1 MDKYHN
7 SNEDLIK
14 YIFFDKE
21 LYLYKINYYIKNVYL
36 KKGKQMKA
44 ITDSQFETEV
54 LQAKNLVIVD
64 FWAEWCGPCRQ
75 LLPIMEEISNEM
87 TEKVIICKM
96 NVDEAPNTP
105 ANFGIRSIPSLLMFR
120 DGQLI
125 DTKVGLNSKTTI
137 VNWINQHS

>member
-1 MDKYHN
+1 
-7 SNEDLIK
+7 
-14 YIFFDKE
+14 
-21 LYLYKINYYIKNVYL
+21 
-36 KKGKQMKA
+36 MKA

-87 TEKVIICKM
+87 AEKVIICKI

>member
-1 MDKYHN
+1 
-7 SNEDLIK
+7 
-14 YIFFDKE
+14 
-21 LYLYKINYYIKNVYL
+21 
-36 KKGKQMKA
+36 MKA

-87 TEKVIICKM
+87 AEKVIICKM